1 METWTKEVLVVP
13 RLCRPARRMGIAPLG
28 SGGRQAAVAPV
39 VSRQYAVLDYRCI
52 IRQAL
57 GSARARRHAL
67 ECSDRS

>member
-1 METWTKEVLVVP
+1 MIVRVAD
-13 RLCRPARRMGIAPLG
+13 RPARRMGIAPLG